1 MDLPAGLA
9 VVWCL
14 LATVACLLCWLPPV
28 RARLACLRRP
38 WLWAAL
44 VALAV
49 RLLPAALPLPATALV
64 RWDMESYRLVA
75 AAVAEHRDVYALP
88 GRYPYLPLHLYLLGG
103 AGWLA
108 GLTGLP
114 FAFVVKLPAIAAD
127 AALAA
132 LVAWAAAA
140 QGRRYS
146 APALAMVYALNP
158 ISLLVTAYHGQFD
171 AIPAALL
178 IGSRA
183 TLATRPRRWTVPLA
197 GLLLGLA
204 VAEKT
209 WPALL
214 APLLL
219 VRVRGVRRQALF
231 AACTALPVLLCLAL
245 YEARVPGG
253 AARALH
259 TSLAYQGYLGTWG
272 LSELLVRAAGSREVG
287 IAWAARLGPW
297 VMLGAVALSYAAAL
311 SLRRDS
317 DRIAL
322 VIGAVYTAA
331 SGWGVHWLSWLVPV
345 ALIGA
350 RRWTA
355 AYLGAA
361 GAYVTAVYLGF
372 GGIMW
377 GFAWF
382 TDSLAPIA
390 WARVGGLCLWAAI
403 SAATAGCC
411 LAILWRGWSP
421 SLRAVLRSRGALRL
435 PLPSIRPGLTPRAK
449 PGAEAVP

>member
-9 VVWCL
+9 VAWCL
-14 LATVACLLCWLPPV
+14 LITVTCACCWLPPA
-28 RARLACLRRP
+28 RACLARLRRA
-38 WLWAAL
+38 WLWAAV
-44 VALAV
+44 VAIAV
-49 RLLPAALPLPATALV
+49 RLPPAALPLPTTALV
-64 RWDMESYRLVA
+64 RWDIESYRLVA
-75 AAVAEHRDVYALP
+75 TAVAHHRDVYDLP
-88 GRYPYLPLHLYLLGG
+88 GRYPYLPLHLYLLAG
-103 AGWLA
+103 ADRLA
-108 GLTGLP
+108 GRTGLP
-114 FAFVVKLPAIAAD
+114 FEFVVKLPAIAAD

-140 QGRRYS
+140 QGRRYN
-146 APALAMVYALNP
+146 APALAMIYALNP
-158 ISLLVTAYHGQFD
+158 LSLLVTAYHGQFD
-171 AIPAALL
+171 AIPVALL
-178 IGSRA
+178 IGGRSV
-183 TLATRPRRWTVPLA
+183 LAARPRRWTAPLA

-219 VRVRGVRRQALF
+219 VRVRGVRRQAQF
-231 AACTALPVLLCLAL
+231 AACAALPVLLCLAL

-253 AARALH
+253 ALRAVH

-272 LSELLVRAAGSREVG
+272 FSELLVRATGSREAA
-287 IAWAARLGPW
+287 IARAARLGPW
-297 VMLGAVALSYAAAL
+297 VMLGALALSYAAAL
-311 SLRRDS
+311 RLRRDS

-322 VIGAVYTAA
+322 VIGAVYAAA

-350 RRWTA
+350 RRWAA

-361 GAYVTAVYLGF
+361 GAYMMAVYLGF
-372 GGIMW
+372 GGITW

-390 WARVGGLCLWAAI
+390 WARAGGLCLWAAI
-403 SAATAGCC
+403 SGATAGCC
-411 LAILWRGWSP
+411 VGVLCRGWIP
-421 SLRAVLRSRGALRL
+421 ALRSTLAGRHRL
-435 PLPSIRPGLTPRAK
+435 VLPRPAFRPGLTTEPK
-449 PGAEAVP
+449 SGAVP

>member
-9 VVWCL
+9 VAWCL
-14 LATVACLLCWLPPV
+14 LATIACLLCWLPPV
-28 RARLACLRRP
+28 RARLAQMRHPC
-38 WLWAAL
+38 LWAAL

-49 RLLPAALPLPATALV
+49 RLLPAALPLPVTALV
-64 RWDMESYRLVA
+64 RWDIESYRLVA
-75 AAVAEHRDVYALP
+75 AAVARHQDVYDLP
-88 GRYPYLPLHLYLLGG
+88 GRYPYLPLHLYLLAG

-108 GLTGLP
+108 GHTGLP

-127 AALAA
+127 AVLAA

-146 APALAMVYALNP
+146 APALGMVYALNP

-178 IGSRA
+178 IGAR
-183 TLATRPRRWTVPLA
+183 TVLAVRPRRWTVPLA

-214 APLLL
+214 APLVL
-219 VRVRGVRRQALF
+219 VRVRGTRRRGLF
-231 AACTALPVLLCLAL
+231 VVCAALPVLLCLTL
-245 YEARVPGG
+245 YEVRIPGG
-253 AARALH
+253 ALRALH
-259 TSLAYQGYLGTWG
+259 TSLTYRGYLGTWG
-272 LSELLVRAAGSREVG
+272 FSELLVRAAGHEAG
-287 IAWAARLGPW
+287 IARAAQLGPW
-297 VMLGAVALSYAAAL
+297 VMLGALALSYAAAL
-311 SLRRDS
+311 YLRRDS

-322 VIGAVYTAA
+322 VIGAVYAAA

-350 RRWTA
+350 RRWA
-355 AYLGAA
+355 VAYLSAA
-361 GAYVTAVYLGF
+361 GAYVIAVYLGF
-372 GGIMW
+372 GGIIW

-403 SAATAGCC
+403 SAASAGCC
-411 LAILWRGWSP
+411 LGILWRGWSP
-421 SLRAVLRSRGALRL
+421 PLRAALRSRGAPTSARPALRL
-435 PLPSIRPGLTPRAK
+435 GLVRETQS
-449 PGAEAVP
+449 GVEAVS